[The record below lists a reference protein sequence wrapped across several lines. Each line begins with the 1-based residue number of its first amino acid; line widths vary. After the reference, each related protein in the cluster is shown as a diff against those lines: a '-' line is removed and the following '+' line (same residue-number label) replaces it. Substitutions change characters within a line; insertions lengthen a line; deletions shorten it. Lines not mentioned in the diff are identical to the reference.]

1 MQIAMAVALVAF
13 CVGLDTKKLATDKT
27 RKEKLFAGTC
37 FVASLTVLILYSSSV
52 RVYGPTQWLMDV
64 ANLLGMVQP

>member
-1 MQIAMAVALVAF
+1 MQIAMVVTLVAF
-13 CVGLDTKKLATDKT
+13 CVILDTKKLAPNKT

-37 FVASLTVLILYSSSV
+37 FVTSLTVLILHSNGV

>member
-1 MQIAMAVALVAF
+1 MQIAMAVTLVAF
-13 CVGLDTKKLATDKT
+13 CAVLDTKKLAPNKT
-27 RKEKLFAGTC
+27 WKEKLFAGTC
-37 FVASLTVLILYSSSV
+37 FMVGLTVLILHSNGV